1 MFYLFVC
8 FVATESQNILIWK
21 VWGWLE
27 FFFVLPTIKI
37 KIDRNIYMEKFL
49 QRTMFRNFLFGGVF
63 PLWSACVGLTSAS
76 LLVKGFKGLK
86 RVPIANRFFFFFII
100 PNISPGTAE
109 AGKKKFT
116 SDLHWY
122 LNKLCGKYVVWSFYR
137 NLLIMLECACTIWH
151 NVSSL
156 REQGVWSCYH

>member
-63 PLWSACVGLTSAS
+63 PLWSATVGLTSAS

-86 RVPIANRFFFFFII
+86 RVPIANRFFFSLLFLIFHQELQRLVRRNSQVICIDTSTSYVENTWFDHFI
-100 PNISPGTAE
+100 GT
-109 AGKKKFT
+109 
-116 SDLHWY
+116 Y
-122 LNKLCGKYVVWSFYR
+122 
-137 NLLIMLECACTIWH
+137 
-151 NVSSL
+151 
-156 REQGVWSCYH
+156 